1 MAYRETERGK
11 ARKAKTRQ
19 QILQAT
25 AELVDESGF
34 GLVQMAQIADRAGIA
49 AGTLYRYFASKEAL
63 FADYFRL
70 ATEQEVRQ
78 VAAALQQPGLS
89 SERVETG
96 LRVFARRALLKP
108 RTAWALIAE
117 PVDPAVDEQRL
128 LYRQRYARL
137 FEQVISFG
145 MESGELP
152 PQDARL
158 TSTAMVGALAEA
170 LVGPLA
176 EPLTD
181 HDATI
186 DHIIAFCLAG
196 LTRKEYPR

>member
-25 AELVDESGF
+25 ADLIDVTGF
-34 GLVQMAQIADRAGIA
+34 GPVQMAQIAERAGIA

-63 FADYFRL
+63 FAEYFRR
-70 ATEQEVRQ
+70 ATELEVRQ
-78 VAAALQQPGLS
+78 VAAALQEPGLS
-89 SERVETG
+89 SERVEAG
-96 LRVFARRALLKP
+96 LRVFARRAMLKP

-117 PVDPAVDEQRL
+117 PVDSAVDQQRL
-128 LYRQRYARL
+128 LYRQRYAGL
-137 FEQVISFG
+137 FEQVISYG
-145 MESGELP
+145 IENGELP
-152 PQDARL
+152 QQDARL

-181 HDATI
+181 HDVTI
-186 DHIIAFCLAG
+186 NHIIAFCLAG
-196 LTRKEYPR
+196 LTRRE